1 MAKNLVI
8 VESPA
13 KMKTVKKFLG
23 ANYTVEASNGHVR
36 DFPKSQF
43 GIDVD
48 NDFEPKYIT
57 IRGKGELLAKLRKE
71 AKKADKIYLATDPD
85 REGEAISWHL
95 MQALKTDTAKM
106 HRITFN
112 EVTKTAVKASIKQ
125 ARELDMNLVDAQQAR
140 RMLDR
145 MVGYTISPLL
155 WAKVKRGLSAGR
167 VQSVALRIICD
178 REDEINAFIPE
189 EYWSLEGEFQVK
201 GEKKPLTAKFYG
213 TDKKLPIRNRQ
224 EMDEILKS
232 LEDCKY

>member
-1 MAKNLVI
+1 MAKYLVI

-13 KMKTVKKFLG
+13 KVKTIKKFLG

-95 MQALKTDTAKM
+95 MEALKLSGKKVY
-106 HRITFN
+106 RITFN
-112 EVTKTAVKASIKQ
+112 EITKLEKNGMFVYESVPGTAVENFKASADEVVFNVSADKDIQ
-125 ARELDMNLVDAQQAR
+125 VTLELEADTEYVIYMDDVNIGTMKTNLS
-140 RMLDR
+140 
-145 MVGYTISPLL
+145 GKISVSAEMDPGRTVEI
-155 WAKVKRGLSAGR
+155 KVK
-167 VQSVALRIICD
+167 
-178 REDEINAFIPE
+178 
-189 EYWSLEGEFQVK
+189 
-201 GEKKPLTAKFYG
+201 KK
-213 TDKKLPIRNRQ
+213 
-224 EMDEILKS
+224 
-232 LEDCKY
+232 